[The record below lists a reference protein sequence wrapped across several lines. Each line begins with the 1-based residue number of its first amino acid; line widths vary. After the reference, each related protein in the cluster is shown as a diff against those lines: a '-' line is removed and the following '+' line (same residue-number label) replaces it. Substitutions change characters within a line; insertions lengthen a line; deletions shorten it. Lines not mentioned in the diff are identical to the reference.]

1 MPKNTFSK
9 SAGSREK
16 VHTAAETLRKSPPK
30 LTLDTLA
37 LVIDNGAAVIL
48 SGTRDG
54 SALVITLLDGD
65 NKDKVYCED
74 VDDVR
79 EALTDLATAYAAP
92 AH

>member
-1 MPKNTFSK
+1 MSTFSK
-9 SAGSREK
+9 SAGNRVK
-16 VHTAAETLRKSPPK
+16 VDTAAETLRKSPPK

-37 LVIDNGAAVIL
+37 LVVSNGAAVIL

-65 NKDKVYCED
+65 DKDKVYCED

-79 EALTDLATAYAAP
+79 EALTDLAARYAPRSA
-92 AH
+92 

>member
-1 MPKNTFSK
+1 MPTFSK
-9 SAGSREK
+9 SAGSK
-16 VHTAAETLRKSPPK
+16 VKVDTAAETLRKSPPK

-37 LVIDNGAAVIL
+37 LVVSNGAAVIL

-65 NKDKVYCED
+65 TKDKVYCED

-79 EALTDLATAYAAP
+79 EALTDLAAAYRP
-92 AH
+92 ADH